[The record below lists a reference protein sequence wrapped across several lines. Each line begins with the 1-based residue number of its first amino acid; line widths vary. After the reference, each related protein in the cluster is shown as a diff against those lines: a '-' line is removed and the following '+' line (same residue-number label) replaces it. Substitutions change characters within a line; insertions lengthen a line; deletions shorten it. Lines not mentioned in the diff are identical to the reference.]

1 MLFIPNIFKRRFIWL
16 NFENKE
22 TYNEKR
28 KRKKKIEMHWDF
40 YLWTSCTF
48 YVLNLC
54 KTKDEVKMYSLWDI
68 MAAPD
73 ELLKTY

>member
-1 MLFIPNIFKRRFIWL
+1 
-16 NFENKE
+16 
-22 TYNEKR
+22 
-28 KRKKKIEMHWDF
+28 MHWDF
-40 YLWTSCTF
+40 YLWTPCTF